1 MVSRFLKGQRKKSI
15 QQKSERNTHKSL
27 DRLITNYLN
36 KQRVPISIGAFST
49 LYIYLMPKIVPK
61 LKKDYPNFEIS
72 AVEND
77 THKLIDMLL

>member
-1 MVSRFLKGQRKKSI
+1 
-15 QQKSERNTHKSL
+15 
-27 DRLITNYLN
+27 
-36 KQRVPISIGAFST
+36 
-49 LYIYLMPKIVPK
+49 MPKIVPK